1 MGKVIVQAS
10 MSLDGFIADTNDQVG
25 PLFDWFDN
33 GDVEF
38 SGSDSSMVFHIS
50 RASADYLRAAWSNI
64 AVDVIGRRLF
74 DLTNG
79 WNGRPAVGE
88 AVFVVTHEPPTDWPF
103 PDAPFSFVT
112 DGVQSAVAQAQ
123 AFAGDKDVSL
133 TAGNLV
139 GQALR
144 AGLVDELRIDL
155 VPVVFGSGVRYFGN
169 YDESTLLLE
178 DPEIVQGDRVT
189 HLHYRIRK

>member
-25 PLFDWFDN
+25 PLFDWFNN
-33 GDVEF
+33 GDVDF
-38 SGSDSSMVFHIS
+38 SGSDPSMVFHIS
-50 RASADYLRAAWSNI
+50 RASADYLRRAWSNI
-64 AVDVIGRRLF
+64 AVDLIGRRLF

-123 AFAGDKDVSL
+123 AFAGDRDVSL
-133 TAGNLV
+133 TAGNLT

-169 YDESTLLLE
+169 YDESTVLLE